1 MGLQILGNK
10 LKRKRIGDQS
20 GGMLELKGGGWS
32 VGGNCRPMNRARE
45 CIGGAALGERQ
56 NLKPQRARR
65 TAAEC
70 AENGSELKML
80 PAGDPETVS
89 LILCDTIR
97 VAESNL
103 LALIVCCRSK

>member
-1 MGLQILGNK
+1 M
-10 LKRKRIGDQS
+10 
-20 GGMLELKGGGWS
+20 
-32 VGGNCRPMNRARE
+32 GGNCRPMNPARE

-56 NLKPQRARR
+56 NLKPQRAGR

-70 AENGSELKML
+70 AENGSELRML
-80 PAGDPETVS
+80 PAGDPRETVS
-89 LILCDTIR
+89 LISCDTIR